1 MWDRYS
7 ILTFG
12 QIIPLTGGVT
22 VLVTVLWDTV
32 NGPLKYGAGYRRIK
46 LRLRQLELE
55 DIPRGIPLFDDVT
68 GRGKFWKRAQSA
80 IMTPSRH
87 FRERGDGPWA
97 RQQDTLLQNLV
108 KACRLFASKDKADN
122 QDTSPLLQDQHSGT
136 VETFSVTK
144 EQTSSSDVVSPA
156 SRSQQQGLPRNQ
168 DIRRNSKSTI
178 PARGNRTSDREDI
191 RTASHDDPEQ
201 GLSSP
206 TPTFYT
212 AQERKD
218 PSENTGK
225 SIEMSGLHL
234 ARPKEA
240 GS

>member
-12 QIIPLTGGVT
+12 QIIPLTGGIT

-46 LRLRQLELE
+46 LRLRQLELD
-55 DIPRGIPLFDDVT
+55 DIPRGIPLFDDAA

-87 FRERGDGPWA
+87 FRERGDGPWS

-108 KACRLFASKDKADN
+108 KACRSFASKNKAEN
-122 QDTSPLLQDQHSGT
+122 QDTSPLLQDQHSGIG
-136 VETFSVTK
+136 ETLSLT
-144 EQTSSSDVVSPA
+144 EGQTSSSEVVSA
-156 SRSQQQGLPRNQ
+156 ARGSQQLELPPNQ
-168 DIRRNSKSTI
+168 DNQRNRESTM
-178 PARGNRTSDREDI
+178 PATGDGTSEPEGI
-191 RTASHDDPEQ
+191 RTALHDSSQ
-201 GLSSP
+201 QWLSSP

-212 AQERKD
+212 AQERNDNSKD
-218 PSENTGK
+218 AGEST
-225 SIEMSGLHL
+225 EMSALYRI
-234 ARPKEA
+234 RPRKAE
-240 GS
+240 S